1 MTEQLAR
8 EFKEVDERAVSGLDQ
23 RRKVALG
30 TIALSFCAWLRSRQ
44 GTSIYLQHDAETR
57 NNADRWQNPHTLI
70 TSETAMLR
78 LFEER
83 LDPFPPDEAP
93 PPPVG
98 LMRFLWACTRGAR
111 GYILAF
117 ALLSASVSIYEAWLF
132 SFLGQVVDLLSTWQS
147 GGAAGDEESRV
158 LWGIGI
164 VLVVSIGL
172 VALRTM
178 VQHQILAINLPLR
191 LRWDFHRLMLR
202 QSLSFFSDEFSG
214 RVTTKVMQTALSVR
228 EVLFTLIEILPGIGV
243 YFIAIIALAGGFA
256 LKLMLPFLAWIVLFG
271 LAMVY
276 FVPRLGK
283 VGQEQA
289 DARSSMTGRI
299 ADAYT
304 NITTVKLFSHSKREA
319 HFARA
324 AMEDFKLTGFRQM
337 RLVSQF
343 EIVNQALVV
352 ALILGAGGYALWLW
366 HQGEVGTGA
375 VAAITAMALRING
388 MSHWIMWQMTSLFEN
403 IGTVQDGMA
412 TLTSGPKVQDVPDAK
427 VLEPA
432 GGEVVFDNVS
442 FNYNGERQVLDGL
455 TLHIRPGEKIGL
467 VGRSG
472 AGKST
477 LINLLLRF
485 YDVDRG
491 EIRIDGQNIAE
502 VTQDSLRSVIGM
514 VTQDTSLLHR
524 SIRDNIAYGRPDAT
538 DEDIHR
544 AAVNAQADG
553 FISQL
558 SDKQGHSGYD
568 TLVGERGIKLS
579 GGQRQRIAI
588 ARVMLK
594 NAPILLLD
602 EATSALDSE
611 VEVAIQESLDE
622 MMQGKTV
629 IAIAHRLSTIA
640 AMDRLIV
647 MDEGRIVEQG
657 THAQLLEKNGTYARL
672 WQHQSGGFLGED
684 RGLVEVMEE

>member
-1 MTEQLAR
+1 
-8 EFKEVDERAVSGLDQ
+8 
-23 RRKVALG
+23 
-30 TIALSFCAWLRSRQ
+30 
-44 GTSIYLQHDAETR
+44 
-57 NNADRWQNPHTLI
+57 
-70 TSETAMLR
+70 MLR
-78 LFEER
+78 LFEQR

-147 GGAAGDEESRV
+147 GGAAGAEESRV

-412 TLTSGPKVQDVPDAK
+412 TLTSGPKVQDAPDAK

-491 EIRIDGQNIAE
+491 EIRIDGQNIAK

-538 DEDIHR
+538 DADIHR

-647 MDEGRIVEQG
+647 MDEGRIIEQG

>member
-1 MTEQLAR
+1 
-8 EFKEVDERAVSGLDQ
+8 
-23 RRKVALG
+23 
-30 TIALSFCAWLRSRQ
+30 
-44 GTSIYLQHDAETR
+44 
-57 NNADRWQNPHTLI
+57 
-70 TSETAMLR
+70 MLR
-78 LFEER
+78 VFERR
-83 LDPFPPDEAP
+83 LDPFPPDEVP
-93 PPPVG
+93 PPPMG
-98 LMRFLWACTRGAR
+98 LARFLWACTRGAR
-111 GYILAF
+111 GYVLLL
-117 ALLSASVSIYEAWLF
+117 ALLGGAVSVYEAWLF
-132 SFLGQVVDLLSTWQS
+132 SFLGQVVDLLSTWQA
-147 GGAAGDEESRV
+147 GGDAAGRESRV
-158 LWGIGI
+158 LWGMG
-164 VLVVSIGL
+164 LVMLASVGL

-178 VQHQILAINLPLR
+178 VQHQVLAINLPLR
-191 LRWDFHRLMLR
+191 LRWDFHRLMLK

-214 RVTTKVMQTALSVR
+214 RVTTKVMQTALAVR
-228 EVLFTLIEILPGIGV
+228 DVLFTLIEIIPGIGV

-256 LKLMLPFLAWIVLFG
+256 LKLMLPFLAWLVLFG

-289 DARSSMTGRI
+289 HARSSMTGRI
-299 ADAYT
+299 SDAYT
-304 NITTVKLFSHSKREA
+304 NITTVKLFSHSNREA

-324 AMEDFKLTGFRQM
+324 AMEDFKHTGFRQM

-352 ALILGAGGYALWLW
+352 ALLMAAGGYALWLW
-366 HQGEVGTGA
+366 HLGEIGTGA

-403 IGTVQDGMA
+403 VGTVQDGMA
-412 TLTSGPKVQDVPDAK
+412 TLTRGAKVQDAPDAG
-427 VLEPA
+427 VLQTR
-432 GGEVVFDNVS
+432 GGAVTFDNVS

-455 TLHIRPGEKIGL
+455 SLSIRPGEKIGL

-485 YDVDRG
+485 YDVDSG
-491 EIRIDGQNIAE
+491 AIRIDGQDIAQ
-502 VTQDSLRSVIGM
+502 VTQDSLRSAIGM

-524 SIRDNIAYGRPDAT
+524 SIRDNIAYGRPEASDAQ
-538 DEDIHR
+538 IR
-544 AAVNAQADG
+544 SAAASAQADG

-558 SDKQGHSGYD
+558 SDRQGHTGYD

-579 GGQRQRIAI
+579 GGQRQRVAI

-611 VEVAIQESLDE
+611 VEVAIQESLDD
-622 MMQGKTV
+622 MMHGKTV

-647 MDEGRIVEQG
+647 MDDGRIIEQG
-657 THAQLLEKNGTYARL
+657 THAELLAKNGIYARL

-684 RGLVEVMEE
+684 KGVTEAMDQA

>member
-1 MTEQLAR
+1 MI
-8 EFKEVDERAVSGLDQ
+8 V
-23 RRKVALG
+23 
-30 TIALSFCAWLRSRQ
+30 
-44 GTSIYLQHDAETR
+44 
-57 NNADRWQNPHTLI
+57 
-70 TSETAMLR
+70 SETPMLGA
-78 LFEER
+78 FERR
-83 LDPFPPDEAP
+83 LDPFPPDEIP
-93 PPPVG
+93 PPPAG
-98 LMRFLWACTRGAR
+98 LVRFLWACTRGAR
-111 GYILAF
+111 GYILAL
-117 ALLSASVSIYEAWLF
+117 ALLSAGVSIYEAWLF
-132 SFLGQVVDLLSTWQS
+132 SFLGQVVDLLSTWQA
-147 GGAAGDEESRV
+147 GGEAAALESRV
-158 LWGIGI
+158 LWGMGI
-164 VLVVSIGL
+164 LMVTSVGL

-214 RVTTKVMQTALSVR
+214 RVTTKVMQTALAVR
-228 EVLFTLIEILPGIGV
+228 DVLFTLIEVAPGIGV
-243 YFIAIIALAGGFA
+243 YLIAIIALAGGFA
-256 LKLMLPFLAWIVLFG
+256 LKLMLPFLAWVILFG
-271 LAMVY
+271 LALWY
-276 FVPRLGK
+276 FVPRLSH
-283 VGQEQA
+283 VGELQA

-299 ADAYT
+299 SDAYT
-304 NITTVKLFSHSKREA
+304 NITTVKLFSHSNREA

-324 AMEDFKLTGFRQM
+324 AMEDFKQTGFRQM

-352 ALILGAGGYALWLW
+352 ALILTAGGYALWLW
-366 HQGEVGTGA
+366 HQGEIGTGA
-375 VAAITAMALRING
+375 VAAITAMALRIDG
-388 MSHWIMWQMTSLFEN
+388 LSHWIMWQITSLFED
-403 IGTVQDGMA
+403 IGTVQDGMG
-412 TLTSGPKVQDVPDAK
+412 TLTRGAKVQDVPDAS
-427 VLEPA
+427 VLA
-432 GGEVVFDNVS
+432 TSGGAVTFDNVS

-455 TLHIRPGEKIGL
+455 NLSIRPGEKIGL

-485 YDVDRG
+485 YDVDSG
-491 EIRIDGQNIAE
+491 KISIDGQDIS
-502 VTQDSLRSVIGM
+502 Q

-538 DEDIHR
+538 DEQIR
-544 AAVNAQADG
+544 SAASSAQADG

-558 SDKQGHSGYD
+558 SDRQGHTGYD

-579 GGQRQRIAI
+579 GGQRQRVAI

-647 MDEGRIVEQG
+647 MDDGRIIEQG
-657 THAQLLEKNGTYARL
+657 THAELLAKNGIYARL

-684 RGLVEVMEE
+684 QGVAEGRE

>member
-1 MTEQLAR
+1 
-8 EFKEVDERAVSGLDQ
+8 
-23 RRKVALG
+23 
-30 TIALSFCAWLRSRQ
+30 
-44 GTSIYLQHDAETR
+44 
-57 NNADRWQNPHTLI
+57 
-70 TSETAMLR
+70 MLR
-78 LFEER
+78 IFEQR

-93 PPPVG
+93 PPPEG
-98 LMRFLWACTRGAR
+98 LVRFLWACTRGAR
-111 GYILAF
+111 GYVLAL
-117 ALLSASVSIYEAWLF
+117 ALLSAGVSIYEAWLF
-132 SFLGQVVDLLSTWQS
+132 SFLGQVVDLLSTWQA
-147 GGAAGDEESRV
+147 GGEAAAQESRV

-164 VLVVSIGL
+164 VLVTSIGL

-178 VQHQILAINLPLR
+178 VQHQVLAINLPLR

-228 EVLFTLIEILPGIGV
+228 EVLFTLIEIAPGIGV
-243 YFIAIIALAGGFA
+243 YFIAIIALAAGFDPR
-256 LKLMLPFLAWIVLFG
+256 LMLPFIGWLALFG
-271 LAMVY
+271 LAMAY

-299 ADAYT
+299 SDAYT

-324 AMEDFKLTGFRQM
+324 AMEDFKQTGFRQM

-352 ALILGAGGYALWLW
+352 GLIMGAGGYALWLW

-388 MSHWIMWQMTSLFEN
+388 MSHWIMWQMTGLFEN
-403 IGTVQDGMA
+403 IGTVQDGMQ
-412 TLTSGPKVQDVPDAK
+412 TLTGDAKVQDLPDA
-427 VLEPA
+427 PA
-432 GGEVVFDNVS
+432 LVTTAGEVTFDNVS

-455 TLHIRPGEKIGL
+455 NLTIRPGEKIGL

-485 YDVDRG
+485 YDVDKG
-491 EIRIDGQNIAE
+491 TISIDGQNIAH
-502 VTQDSLRSVIGM
+502 VTQESLRSVIGM

-538 DEDIHR
+538 DAQIR
-544 AAVNAQADG
+544 SAAVSAQADE

-579 GGQRQRIAI
+579 GGQRQRVAI

-611 VEVAIQESLDE
+611 VEVAI
-622 MMQGKTV
+622 
-629 IAIAHRLSTIA
+629 
-640 AMDRLIV
+640 
-647 MDEGRIVEQG
+647 
-657 THAQLLEKNGTYARL
+657 
-672 WQHQSGGFLGED
+672 
-684 RGLVEVMEE
+684 

>member
-1 MTEQLAR
+1 MLGA
-8 EFKEVDERAVSGLDQ
+8 FER
-23 RRKVALG
+23 
-30 TIALSFCAWLRSRQ
+30 
-44 GTSIYLQHDAETR
+44 
-57 NNADRWQNPHTLI
+57 
-70 TSETAMLR
+70 
-78 LFEER
+78 R
-83 LDPFPPDEAP
+83 LDPFPPDEVP
-93 PPPVG
+93 PPPAG
-98 LMRFLWACTRGAR
+98 LARFLWACTRGAR
-111 GYILAF
+111 GYILAL
-117 ALLSASVSIYEAWLF
+117 ALLSAGVSIYEAWLF
-132 SFLGQVVDLLSTWQS
+132 YFLGQVVDLLSTWQA
-147 GGAAGDEESRV
+147 GGAAAAQERRV
-158 LWGIGI
+158 LWGMGI
-164 VLVVSIGL
+164 VMVTSVVL

-214 RVTTKVMQTALSVR
+214 RVTTKVMQTALAVR
-228 EVLFTLIEILPGIGV
+228 DVLFTLIEIAPGIGV
-243 YFIAIIALAGGFA
+243 YLIAIIALAGGFA
-256 LKLMLPFLAWIVLFG
+256 LKLMLPFVAWVVLFS
-271 LAMVY
+271 LAMLY

-289 DARSSMTGRI
+289 NARSMMTGRI
-299 ADAYT
+299 SDAYT
-304 NITTVKLFSHSKREA
+304 NITTVKLFSHSNREA

-324 AMEDFKLTGFRQM
+324 AMEDFKQTGFRQM
-337 RLVSQF
+337 RLVSLF
-343 EIVNQALVV
+343 DIVNQALVV
-352 ALILGAGGYALWLW
+352 ALIMAAGGYALWLW
-366 HQGEVGTGA
+366 HQGEIGAGA
-375 VAAITAMALRING
+375 VAASIAMALRING
-388 MSHWIMWQMTSLFEN
+388 MSNWVMWQMTSLFES

-412 TLTSGPKVQDVPDAK
+412 TLTQGAKVQDAPDAG
-427 VLEPA
+427 VLVTS
-432 GGEVVFDNVS
+432 GGAVTFDKVS
-442 FNYNGERQVLDGL
+442 FNYSGERQVLDGL
-455 TLHIRPGEKIGL
+455 SLNIRPGEKIGL

-485 YDVDRG
+485 YDVDSG
-491 EIRIDGQNIAE
+491 EIRIDGQNIAK
-502 VTQDSLRSVIGM
+502 VTQDSLRASIGM

-538 DEDIHR
+538 DAQVR
-544 AAVNAQADG
+544 SAAANAQADG
-553 FISQL
+553 FINQL
-558 SDKQGHSGYD
+558 SDRQGHTGYD

-579 GGQRQRIAI
+579 GGQRQRVAI

-647 MDEGRIVEQG
+647 MDDGRIIEEG
-657 THAQLLEKNGTYARL
+657 THTELLGKNGVYARL

-684 RGLVEVMEE
+684 SGVVEAMDQV

>member
-1 MTEQLAR
+1 
-8 EFKEVDERAVSGLDQ
+8 
-23 RRKVALG
+23 
-30 TIALSFCAWLRSRQ
+30 
-44 GTSIYLQHDAETR
+44 
-57 NNADRWQNPHTLI
+57 
-70 TSETAMLR
+70 MLR
-78 LFEER
+78 AFERR
-83 LDPFPPDEAP
+83 LDPFPPDEVP
-93 PPPVG
+93 PPPTG
-98 LMRFLWACTRGAR
+98 LARFLWACTRGAR
-111 GYILAF
+111 GYIIAF
-117 ALLSASVSIYEAWLF
+117 AVLSAAVSIYEAWLF
-132 SFLGQVVDLLSTWQS
+132 SFLGQVVDLLTTWQQ
-147 GGAAGDEESRV
+147 GGEAAAQESRV
-158 LWGIGI
+158 LWGMGLVMIG
-164 VLVVSIGL
+164 SIAL

-214 RVTTKVMQTALSVR
+214 RVTTKVMQTALAVR
-228 EVLFTLIEILPGIGV
+228 DVLFTLIEILPGIGV

-256 LKLMLPFLAWIVLFG
+256 PKLMLPFVAWLILFG
-271 LAMVY
+271 LAMWY

-289 DARSSMTGRI
+289 HARSSMTGRI
-299 ADAYT
+299 SDAYT
-304 NITTVKLFSHSKREA
+304 NIATVKLFSHSNREA

-324 AMEDFKLTGFRQM
+324 AMEDFKNTGFRQM

-352 ALILGAGGYALWLW
+352 GLLMAAGGYALWLW
-366 HQGEVGTGA
+366 HLGEIGTGA

-403 IGTVQDGMA
+403 IGTLQDGMG
-412 TLTSGPKVQDVPDAK
+412 TLTRGAKVQDAVN
-427 VLEPA
+427 A
-432 GGEVVFDNVS
+432 GELSTTGGAVTFDNVS

-455 TLHIRPGEKIGL
+455 SLNIRAGEKIGL

-485 YDVDRG
+485 YDVDSG
-491 EIRIDGQNIAE
+491 EIRIDGQNIAH
-502 VTQDSLRSVIGM
+502 VTQDSLRSAIGM

-538 DEDIHR
+538 DEQVR
-544 AAVNAQADG
+544 SAAASAQADE

-558 SDKQGHSGYD
+558 SDRQGHSGYD

-579 GGQRQRIAI
+579 GGQRQRVAI

-611 VEVAIQESLDE
+611 VEVAIQESLDH

-647 MDEGRIVEQG
+647 MDQGRILEQG
-657 THAQLLEKNGTYARL
+657 THAELLAKNGIYARL

-684 RGLVEVMEE
+684 QLVPEGVNQG

>member
-1 MTEQLAR
+1 
-8 EFKEVDERAVSGLDQ
+8 
-23 RRKVALG
+23 
-30 TIALSFCAWLRSRQ
+30 
-44 GTSIYLQHDAETR
+44 
-57 NNADRWQNPHTLI
+57 
-70 TSETAMLR
+70 MLR
-78 LFEER
+78 AFEKW
-83 LDPFPPDEAP
+83 LDPFPPDEVP
-93 PPPVG
+93 PPPDG
-98 LMRFLWACTRGAR
+98 LVRFLWACTRGAR
-111 GYILAF
+111 GYVLAL
-117 ALLSASVSIYEAWLF
+117 ALLSAGVSIYEAWLF
-132 SFLGQVVDLLSTWQS
+132 SFLGQVVDLLSTWQA
-147 GGAAGDEESRV
+147 GGDAALQESHV
-158 LWGIGI
+158 LWGIGL
-164 VLVVSIGL
+164 VLLTSIGL

-178 VQHQILAINLPLR
+178 VQHQVLAINLPLR

-228 EVLFTLIEILPGIGV
+228 DVLFTLIEIAPGIGV
-243 YFIAIIALAGGFA
+243 YFIAIIALAGAFD

-271 LAMVY
+271 MAMLY

-289 DARSSMTGRI
+289 NARSSMTGRI
-299 ADAYT
+299 SDAYT

-324 AMEDFKLTGFRQM
+324 AMEDFKLTGLRQM

-352 ALILGAGGYALWLW
+352 ALIMGAGGYALWLW
-366 HQGEVGTGA
+366 HQGQIGTGA

-403 IGTVQDGMA
+403 IGTVQDGIE
-412 TLTSGPKVQDVPDAK
+412 TLTRGPKVKDAPDAA
-427 VLEPA
+427 VLTTK
-432 GGEVVFDNVS
+432 GGAVTFDNVG

-455 TLHIRPGEKIGL
+455 NLSIRAGEKIGL

-485 YDVDRG
+485 YDVDKG
-491 EIRIDGQNIAE
+491 SISIDGQNIAH
-502 VTQDSLRSVIGM
+502 VTQDSLRSAIGM

-538 DEDIHR
+538 DAQIHS
-544 AAVNAQADG
+544 AAVSAQADG

-579 GGQRQRIAI
+579 GGQRQRVAI

-611 VEVAIQESLDE
+611 VEVAIQESLDD

-647 MDEGRIVEQG
+647 MDDGRIIEQG
-657 THAQLLEKNGTYARL
+657 THSELLGKNGVYARL
-672 WQHQSGGFLGED
+672 WHHQSGGFLGED
-684 RGLVEVMEE
+684 QGLTDVMD

>member
-1 MTEQLAR
+1 
-8 EFKEVDERAVSGLDQ
+8 
-23 RRKVALG
+23 
-30 TIALSFCAWLRSRQ
+30 
-44 GTSIYLQHDAETR
+44 
-57 NNADRWQNPHTLI
+57 
-70 TSETAMLR
+70 MLR
-78 LFEER
+78 VFER
-83 LDPFPPDEAP
+83 WLDPFPPDEAP

-98 LMRFLWACTRGAR
+98 LLRFLWACTRGAR
-111 GYILAF
+111 GYILAL
-117 ALLSASVSIYEAWLF
+117 ALFSAGVSIYEAWLF
-132 SFLGQVVDLLSTWQS
+132 SFLGQVVDLLSTWQT
-147 GGAAGDEESRV
+147 GDAVSSEESRV
-158 LWGIGI
+158 LW
-164 VLVVSIGL
+164 SIGLVLLASIAL
-172 VALRTM
+172 VALRTLM
-178 VQHQILAINLPLR
+178 QHQVLAINLPLR

-214 RVTTKVMQTALSVR
+214 RVTTKVMQTALAVR
-228 EVLFTLIEILPGIGV
+228 EVLFTVIEIVPGIGV

-256 LKLMLPFLAWIVLFG
+256 LKLMLPFIAWLALFG
-271 LAMVY
+271 LAMLY
-276 FVPRLGK
+276 FVPRLGQ

-289 DARSSMTGRI
+289 HARSSMTGRI
-299 ADAYT
+299 SDAYT

-324 AMEDFKLTGFRQM
+324 AMEDFKQTGFRQM

-352 ALILGAGGYALWLW
+352 GLILGAGGYALWLW

-412 TLTSGPKVQDVPDAK
+412 TLTRGPKVQDAPN
-427 VLEPA
+427 A
-432 GGEVVFDNVS
+432 GALVTSGGAVSFDNVS

-455 TLHIRPGEKIGL
+455 NLHIRPGEKVGL

-485 YDVDRG
+485 YDVDG
-491 EIRIDGQNIAE
+491 GTIRIDGQNVAK
-502 VTQDSLRSVIGM
+502 VTQDSLRSAIGM

-524 SIRDNIAYGRPDAT
+524 SIRDNIAYGRPEASDAQ
-538 DEDIHR
+538 IR
-544 AAVNAQADG
+544 SAAVNAQADG
-553 FISQL
+553 FIQQL
-558 SDKQGHSGYD
+558 SDRQGHSGYD

-647 MDEGRIVEQG
+647 MDEGRIIEQG
-657 THAQLLEKNGTYARL
+657 THSELLAKNGTYAHL

-684 RGLVEVMEE
+684 QGLAQAME

>member
-1 MTEQLAR
+1 
-8 EFKEVDERAVSGLDQ
+8 
-23 RRKVALG
+23 
-30 TIALSFCAWLRSRQ
+30 
-44 GTSIYLQHDAETR
+44 
-57 NNADRWQNPHTLI
+57 
-70 TSETAMLR
+70 MLR
-78 LFEER
+78 VLER
-83 LDPFPPDEAP
+83 WLDPFPPDEAP
-93 PPPVG
+93 PPPMG
-98 LMRFLWACTRGAR
+98 LARFMWACTRGAR
-111 GYILAF
+111 GYIVAL
-117 ALLSASVSIYEAWLF
+117 ALLSAAVSVYEAWLF
-132 SFLGQVVDLLSTWQS
+132 AFLGQVVDLLAKWQV
-147 GGAAGDEESRV
+147 GEAVTAEETRV
-158 LWGIGI
+158 LWGVGA
-164 VLVVSIGL
+164 VLVISIAL
-172 VALRTM
+172 VAARTM
-178 VQHQILAINLPLR
+178 VQHQVLAISLPLR

-214 RVTTKVMQTALSVR
+214 RVTTKVMQTALAVR

-243 YFIAIIALAGGFA
+243 YFVAIIALAGGFA
-256 LKLMLPFLAWIVLFG
+256 PKLMLPFVAWLLLFG
-271 LAMVY
+271 LTMLY

-289 DARSSMTGRI
+289 NARSSMTGRVS
-299 ADAYT
+299 DAYT

-324 AMEDFKLTGFRQM
+324 AMEDFKHTGFRQM

-343 EIVNQALVV
+343 EIANQALVV
-352 ALILGAGGYALWLW
+352 GLIMSAGGYALWLW
-366 HQGEVGTGA
+366 HQGQVGAGA

-388 MSHWIMWQMTSLFEN
+388 MSHWIMWQMTSLFES

-412 TLTSGPKVQDVPDAK
+412 TLATGPKVQDAPGAG
-427 VLEPA
+427 VLQTQ
-432 GGEVVFDNVS
+432 GGAVSFDNVH

-455 TLHIRPGEKIGL
+455 SLEIRAGEKIGL

-485 YDVDRG
+485 HDVDQG
-491 EIRIDGQNIAE
+491 QIRIDGQDIAQ
-502 VTQDSLRSVIGM
+502 VTQDSLRSAIGM

-538 DEDIHR
+538 EAQIR
-544 AAVNAQADG
+544 QAAVDAQADD
-553 FISQL
+553 FIRQL
-558 SDKQGHSGYD
+558 SDRQGHTGYD

-579 GGQRQRIAI
+579 GGQRQRVAI

-647 MDEGRIVEQG
+647 MDEGRIIEQG
-657 THAQLLEKNGTYARL
+657 THAELLARNGTYARL

-684 RGLVEVMEE
+684 QGVLEAAE

>member
-1 MTEQLAR
+1 
-8 EFKEVDERAVSGLDQ
+8 
-23 RRKVALG
+23 
-30 TIALSFCAWLRSRQ
+30 
-44 GTSIYLQHDAETR
+44 
-57 NNADRWQNPHTLI
+57 
-70 TSETAMLR
+70 MLR

-147 GGAAGDEESRV
+147 GGAASDEESRV

-412 TLTSGPKVQDVPDAK
+412 TLTSGPKVQDAPDAK

-455 TLHIRPGEKIGL
+455 TLQIRPGEKIGL

-502 VTQDSLRSVIGM
+502 VTQDSLRSAIGM

-647 MDEGRIVEQG
+647 MDEGRIIEQG

>member
-1 MTEQLAR
+1 MLGKFEQ
-8 EFKEVDERAVSGLDQ
+8 
-23 RRKVALG
+23 
-30 TIALSFCAWLRSRQ
+30 W
-44 GTSIYLQHDAETR
+44 
-57 NNADRWQNPHTLI
+57 
-70 TSETAMLR
+70 
-78 LFEER
+78 
-83 LDPFPPDEAP
+83 LDPFPPDEVP
-93 PPPVG
+93 PPPDG
-98 LMRFLWACTRGAR
+98 LARFLWACTRGAR
-111 GYILAF
+111 GYVLAL
-117 ALLSASVSIYEAWLF
+117 ALLAGGVSIYEAWLF
-132 SFLGQVVDLLSTWQS
+132 SFLGQVVDLLSTWQA
-147 GGAAGDEESRV
+147 GGDGAAQESRV

-164 VLVVSIGL
+164 VLLTSIGL

-178 VQHQILAINLPLR
+178 VQHQVLAINLPLR

-228 EVLFTLIEILPGIGV
+228 EVLFTIIEIALGIGV
-243 YFIAIIALAGGFA
+243 YFIAIIALAGGFD
-256 LKLMLPFLAWIVLFG
+256 LKLMLPFLAWVALFG
-271 LAMVY
+271 LAMAY

-289 DARSSMTGRI
+289 NARSSMTGRI
-299 ADAYT
+299 SDAYT

-324 AMEDFKLTGFRQM
+324 AMEDFKHTGFRQM

-352 ALILGAGGYALWLW
+352 ALIMGAGGYALWLW

-403 IGTVQDGMA
+403 IGTVQDGME
-412 TLTSGPKVQDVPDAK
+412 TLTRGPKVQDAPDAG
-427 VLEPA
+427 VLLTN
-432 GGEVVFDNVS
+432 GGAVTFDNVS
-442 FNYNGERQVLDGL
+442 FNYNGERQVLDSL
-455 TLHIRPGEKIGL
+455 SLSIRPGEKIGL

-485 YDVDRG
+485 YDVDKG
-491 EIRIDGQNIAE
+491 EIRIDGQNIAH

-538 DEDIHR
+538 DEQIHQ
-544 AAVNAQADG
+544 AAADAQADR

-558 SDKQGHSGYD
+558 SDKQGHTGYD

-647 MDEGRIVEQG
+647 MDDGRIIEQG
-657 THAQLLEKNGTYARL
+657 THSELLARNGIYARL
-672 WQHQSGGFLGED
+672 WHHQSGGFLGED
-684 RGLVEVMEE
+684 QGVAEAME

>member
-1 MTEQLAR
+1 MLGA
-8 EFKEVDERAVSGLDQ
+8 FER
-23 RRKVALG
+23 
-30 TIALSFCAWLRSRQ
+30 
-44 GTSIYLQHDAETR
+44 
-57 NNADRWQNPHTLI
+57 
-70 TSETAMLR
+70 
-78 LFEER
+78 R
-83 LDPFPPDEAP
+83 LDPFPPDEVP
-93 PPPVG
+93 PPPAG
-98 LMRFLWACTRGAR
+98 LARFLWACTRGAR
-111 GYILAF
+111 GYILAL
-117 ALLSASVSIYEAWLF
+117 ALLSAGVSIYEAWLF
-132 SFLGQVVDLLSTWQS
+132 YFLGQVVDLLSTWQA
-147 GGAAGDEESRV
+147 GGAAAEQESRV
-158 LWGIGI
+158 LWGMGI
-164 VLVVSIGL
+164 VMVTSVVL

-214 RVTTKVMQTALSVR
+214 RVTTKVMQTALAVR
-228 EVLFTLIEILPGIGV
+228 DVLFTLIEIAPGIGV
-243 YFIAIIALAGGFA
+243 YLIAIIALAGGFA
-256 LKLMLPFLAWIVLFG
+256 LKLMLPFVAWVVLFSV
-271 LAMVY
+271 AMLY

-289 DARSSMTGRI
+289 NARSMMTGRI
-299 ADAYT
+299 SDAYT
-304 NITTVKLFSHSKREA
+304 NITTVKLFSHSNREA

-324 AMEDFKLTGFRQM
+324 AMEDFKQTGFRQM
-337 RLVSQF
+337 RLVSLF
-343 EIVNQALVV
+343 DIVNQALVV
-352 ALILGAGGYALWLW
+352 ALIMAAGGYALWLW
-366 HQGEVGTGA
+366 HQGEIGAGA
-375 VAAITAMALRING
+375 VAAIIAMALRING
-388 MSHWIMWQMTSLFEN
+388 MSNWVMWQMTSLFES

-412 TLTSGPKVQDVPDAK
+412 TLTQGAKVQDAPDAG
-427 VLEPA
+427 VLMTS
-432 GGEVVFDNVS
+432 GGAVTFDKVS
-442 FNYNGERQVLDGL
+442 FNYSGERQVLDGL
-455 TLHIRPGEKIGL
+455 SLSIRPGEKIGL

-485 YDVDRG
+485 YDVDSG
-491 EIRIDGQNIAE
+491 EIRIDGQNIAK
-502 VTQDSLRSVIGM
+502 VTQDSLRASIGM

-538 DEDIHR
+538 DAQVR
-544 AAVNAQADG
+544 SAAANAQADG
-553 FISQL
+553 FINQL
-558 SDKQGHSGYD
+558 SDRQGHTGYD

-579 GGQRQRIAI
+579 GGQRQRVAI

-647 MDEGRIVEQG
+647 MDDGRIIEEG
-657 THAQLLEKNGTYARL
+657 THTELLGKNGVYARL

-684 RGLVEVMEE
+684 NGVVEAMDQV